1 MFDNK
6 SNAIKINH
14 NDLSI
19 EHVDINEL
27 VIYYKSEL
35 SKKNILQELDS
46 YTFSIYIN
54 GTFESDTWAIY
65 RDIKQCYRYL
75 KFDELDK
82 FKYKNITNEQR
93 LLIKCWISQRLLD
106 NYVAF
111 DKNDNPSSD
120 GRASEQTVNALKTI
134 NEFIIESNNFSDDF
148 LSQSK
153 GDNILYFFD
162 ERYSQC
168 TSSVQKK
175 YLSYL
180 LDYLEFCLF
189 KSNVDTSIY
198 PEIVYQKY
206 YSRVLRLFEDTQN
219 DSKLTE
225 NSKAHLPSGT
235 NILLF
240 DFYINKFFNSD
251 AISDTMKN
259 YFYPLLI
266 WWKLSNVIP
275 IRASELCTKIPRDCL
290 IVEDNNYY
298 LIINRAK
305 KSQKKG
311 YLPILRKFKIN
322 KEFYDLVNDYIN
334 LTDKYGKTN
343 TLFSYNAQL
352 HLREEL
358 SKNNKLF
365 YSVNSVANNNRKY
378 NKEFYS
384 YNPLRTL
391 LNNFYIKIIG
401 NYFKDTLIT
410 EKITLN
416 DTRHFAF
423 TSLSL
428 QGIPM
433 IEIAILGG
441 HSTTRN
447 IDDYT
452 YDNNIYIDREVF
464 KAINKSL
471 AHYKTDKTS
480 ISNIV
485 FDMPKVSPI
494 PLEQCKETPF
504 HNILLGYCTAQNEYA
519 CESYYCYNCSKWYCE
534 PTIKNYQLLEKI
546 IQKDLDDRLKE
557 VNSNMDFMIKLF
569 KNATILDTE
578 NSDKEVALEH
588 NLSIKLRE
596 LSNKIQADTNDIIR
610 LKSKLLQGI
619 VDTELTE
626 LDIIERLQ
634 CLGSTFK
641 DTTEYLE

>member
-1 MFDNK
+1 MYIFSPK
-6 SNAIKINH
+6 KI
-14 NDLSI
+14 
-19 EHVDINEL
+19 L
-27 VIYYKSEL
+27 V
-35 SKKNILQELDS
+35 
-46 YTFSIYIN
+46 
-54 GTFESDTWAIY
+54 
-65 RDIKQCYRYL
+65 
-75 KFDELDK
+75 
-82 FKYKNITNEQR
+82 
-93 LLIKCWISQRLLD
+93 
-106 NYVAF
+106 
-111 DKNDNPSSD
+111 
-120 GRASEQTVNALKTI
+120 
-134 NEFIIESNNFSDDF
+134 
-148 LSQSK
+148 
-153 GDNILYFFD
+153 
-162 ERYSQC
+162 
-168 TSSVQKK
+168 
-175 YLSYL
+175 SYL

-311 YLPILRKFKIN
+311 YLPILRKLKIN

-494 PLEQCKETPF
+494 PLEQCIETPF

-641 DTTEYLE
+641 DTTEYLEWEECHMAKQKTQFDIDEVNEILDLYKNKIRKEGNILTEYKCKSVSNFNEYLVEENVKRSNGEPFTLYKYNFWAGRHRSTGEYNYGKKIIMQRNEELQKQLSKEAKDLELQDIISIIDKNINDKNKMTALLCHYIKKQKDQDENCH